1 MWSKGG
7 YKVDFSVF
15 YIFVPVSE
23 LYQHILQI
31 KSAGMEDLAGI
42 MAVLDAAKG
51 IMQHNILKQ
60 GFSYCGIIYLESG
73 DPRLAYQKIA
83 AKDSL

>member
-1 MWSKGG
+1 M
-7 YKVDFSVF
+7 
-15 YIFVPVSE
+15 PVSE

-51 IMQHNILKQ
+51 IMQHTILKQ

>member
-1 MWSKGG
+1 M
-7 YKVDFSVF
+7 
-15 YIFVPVSE
+15 PVSE

-31 KSAGMEDLAGI
+31 ESAGAEDLAGI